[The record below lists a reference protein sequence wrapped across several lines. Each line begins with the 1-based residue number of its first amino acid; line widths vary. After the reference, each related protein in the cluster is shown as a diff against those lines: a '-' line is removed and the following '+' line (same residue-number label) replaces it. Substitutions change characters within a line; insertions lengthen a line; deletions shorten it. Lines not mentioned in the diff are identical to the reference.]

1 MGENNTKLLAFLLV
15 QLSTEISSVLTFTS
29 FGNAITKHHT
39 VQRLLDIPIV
49 TRAFLL
55 TTRCCMWTEGIP
67 VKKEPNTLSSR
78 FSPKIKNNRKVCSS
92 ALGKLLMLRTSLRY
106 ILFDTKF
113 ACRRKRL
120 TPRVV
125 SPHSGLFSLGRCQI
139 DPFQDNCSYAC
150 LIFSTSGWKD
160 VRCRAIRR
168 IYLSV
173 NNVCAYAPT
182 TRSAKFNCTRF
193 TLS

>member
-1 MGENNTKLLAFLLV
+1 
-15 QLSTEISSVLTFTS
+15 
-29 FGNAITKHHT
+29 
-39 VQRLLDIPIV
+39 
-49 TRAFLL
+49 
-55 TTRCCMWTEGIP
+55 
-67 VKKEPNTLSSR
+67 
-78 FSPKIKNNRKVCSS
+78 
-92 ALGKLLMLRTSLRY
+92 MLRTSLRY

-150 LIFSTSGWKD
+150 LIFSTAGWND
-160 VRCRAIRR
+160 VRCRAVRR
-168 IYLSV
+168 IYRSL

-193 TLS
+193 TLSLRGAQQNNRVIISPFINLRFSSCREDEEKQVYGLNSDS